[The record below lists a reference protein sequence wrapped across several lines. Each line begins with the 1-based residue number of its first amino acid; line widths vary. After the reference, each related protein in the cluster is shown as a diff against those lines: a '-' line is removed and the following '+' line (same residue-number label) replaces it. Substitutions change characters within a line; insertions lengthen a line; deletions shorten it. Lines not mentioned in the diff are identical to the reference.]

1 MKFICRRA
9 ALLLMLGVTAVGV
22 AACGS
27 DDESSST
34 STGTAAKSTSATKD
48 NPATGSAVVLG
59 VVAMDDQPEYT
70 DGVKAAVEYLN
81 KEGRGLLG
89 HRIEL
94 KSCGSDASPQQD
106 IKCANELVRSRAIA
120 VVLGE
125 DRSAD
130 SAFPIYQRAHVPVI
144 TPRVVTN
151 QELVNPMAVALGPG
165 IPAVLAGLADYAR
178 KKLAADNAVTVVA
191 QGIPQGLLD
200 QLVGGPLNAAGI
212 KSEYVFFSH
221 QSPNFNSTF
230 AAAAQKKPD
239 VVIADIDDNPDCIP
253 AMNAMK
259 AVGASFKVFQILC
272 SDDTVIKAAG
282 GLADGQL
289 FYGPVDS
296 VAGVESP
303 DAQTF
308 KHIVETYSAKNSTG
322 FNTSLAVSAVMT
334 IARVLKKQGG
344 TDVTADSILSAFK
357 DSKGLNIFMGPPLTC
372 GIAKPFPALCTLAMR
387 IFTVEGGRKKPIT
400 GYVSAPQYLG
410 GKN

>member
-1 MKFICRRA
+1 MKFIGKRA
-9 ALLLMLGVTAVGV
+9 ALLLALGISAAGI

-27 DDESSST
+27 DDEPSST
-34 STGTAAKSTSATKD
+34 QASTPAKSTITTKG
-48 NPATGSAVVLG
+48 NPATGSALVLG

-70 DGVKAAVEYLN
+70 DGVQAAVKYLN
-81 KEGRGLLG
+81 KEAGGLLG

-94 KSCGSDASPQQD
+94 RSCSSDASPQQD
-106 IKCANELVRSRAIA
+106 IKCANELVRGHAIA

-130 SAFPIYQRAHVPVI
+130 SAFPIYERAHVPVI

-165 IPAVLAGLADYAR
+165 IPAVLAGLADYVRA
-178 KKLAADNAVTVVA
+178 KLHGDTAVTAVA

-200 QLVGGPLNAAGI
+200 QLVGGPLKAAGI

-239 VVIADIDDNPDCIP
+239 VLIADIDDNPDCIP
-253 AMNAMK
+253 AMNALK

-272 SDDTVIKAAG
+272 SDDTVVKAAG
-282 GLADGQL
+282 PLAEGQL

-296 VAGVESP
+296 VAGVDSP
-303 DAQTF
+303 DARTF
-308 KHIVETYSAKNSTG
+308 RHIVETYSAKKSTG

-334 IARVLKKQGG
+334 LARVLKKQGG
-344 TDVTADSILSAFK
+344 NDVTADSILGAFK
-357 DSKGLNIFMGPPLTC
+357 DSKGLSIFMGPPLTC

-387 IFTVEGGRKKPIT
+387 IFTVEGGRKKPLT

-410 GKN
+410 GG